1 MSERDRRRDQ
11 LGNLLDDAYHAV
23 GVRNFDMDVVIMAG
37 AVLQVAESL
46 DRLTRET
53 RRLRE
58 HLEATSDV
66 EMIDE

>member
-23 GVRNFDMDVVIMAG
+23 GVRNFDMDVVIISG
-37 AVLQVAESL
+37 AILQVAESL

-66 EMIDE
+66 ELIDE